1 MANSAA
7 LSSGS
12 VKQQTVTR
20 NTLALIG
27 DFFFFS
33 IGFAFF
39 DPLVVVP
46 AFVNEFTG
54 SELLIG
60 ALAALRVLMVTV
72 PQIWS
77 ASMLEAQPRMKPLL
91 MWSSFGGRLLII
103 VLAAAVLL
111 WAETQT
117 WLVILVLL
125 HQLTLHGES

>member
-1 MANSAA
+1 MPFGFMAINAM

-12 VKQQTVTR
+12 VKQRTVRR
-20 NTLALIG
+20 NMLALIG

-33 IGFAFF
+33 VGFAFF

-72 PQIWS
+72 PQIWA
-77 ASMLEAQPRMKPLL
+77 ASLLEAQPRMKPRL
-91 MWSSFGGRLLII
+91 MWSSFGKSRRK
-103 VLAAAVLL
+103 
-111 WAETQT
+111 
-117 WLVILVLL
+117 
-125 HQLTLHGES
+125 